1 MKIYGREIGPEHP
14 PYFIAEIGANHDG
27 ELDRALRLIELAAD
41 AGADAVKFQHFQA
54 ETIVS
59 RRGFAELGKLAH
71 QADWKDDVYEVYEK
85 ASIPLDW
92 TEHLSSYAHDHGM
105 AFITTPY
112 SLELVD
118 AVEPYVDAYKIGSG
132 DITWDALIDYVS
144 AKGKPVLIATGA
156 SHFLEIARAIE
167 VFFGNE
173 GTLVL
178 MHCNTDYSGN
188 EDVLRYSNL
197 NVLKSWST
205 QWPCGIHGLSDHTS
219 GNLAVCT
226 AIALGARVFEKHF
239 TDDKT
244 RKGPDHFFAIDPY
257 EWCVMQDDAKRVYES
272 LGDGKKKV
280 EENEK
285 DTRVVQRRALRYSPS
300 RGGMRKN
307 QVIRPVEI
315 VATRPCPPG
324 ALTPNRLDNVTG
336 RVLTRDVEADS
347 LVSMDDFS

>member
-1 MKIYGREIGPEHP
+1 MKIHGQEIGPGHP

-92 TEHLSSYAHDHGM
+92 TEHLSSYAHDHGI

-112 SLELVD
+112 SLELAD

-132 DITWDALIDYVS
+132 DVTWHHLIAYVA
-144 AKGKPVLIATGA
+144 AKGKPVLVGTGA
-156 SHFLEIARAIE
+156 STNGEVGLVEKAIWS
-167 VFFGNE
+167 GDPDAS
-173 GTLVL
+173 LCL
-178 MHCNTDYSGN
+178 MQCTTDYTGEVPWESLSLS
-188 EDVLRYSNL
+188 VLAAWKEAGVVDL
-197 NVLKSWST
+197 
-205 QWPCGIHGLSDHTS
+205 GLSDHTP
-219 GNLAVCT
+219 GHLAVIA
-226 AIALGARVFEKHF
+226 AIVLGARVIEKHF

-244 RKGPDHFFAIDPY
+244 RVGPDHGFALDPY
-257 EWCVMQDDAKRVYES
+257 EWCVMIDEAKHVFAA
-272 LGDGKKKV
+272 LGDGSKKV
-280 EENEK
+280 EENER
-285 DTRVVQRRALRYSPS
+285 DARVVQRRALRYSPS

-324 ALTPNRLDNVTG
+324 ALTPDRLDNVTG